1 MVFSTG
7 MQLVALVTVFSL
19 MLYFVMGIKVGMAR
33 GKFNVPAP
41 ATTGHPDF
49 DRIFRVQ
56 MNTLEWLPIFLPS
69 LWLFSLF
76 VHDFIAA
83 ALGAIWIVGR
93 YIYMQG
99 YIEAAQKRS
108 VGFAIQALATLVLL
122 VGALIGILWGMA
134 GIGPMF

>member
-1 MVFSTG
+1 

-19 MLYFVMGIKVGMAR
+19 MLYFFMGIKVGMAR

-41 ATTGHPDF
+41 ATTGHPEF
-49 DRIFRVQ
+49 ERTFRVQ

-69 LWLFSLF
+69 LWLFSIF
-76 VHDFIAA
+76 VHDYIAA

-99 YIEAAQKRS
+99 YIDAPQKRS
-108 VGFAIQALATLVLL
+108 AGFAIQALSALVML
-122 VGALIGILWGMA
+122 VGTLIGILWGMA
-134 GIGPMF
+134 GFGPMF